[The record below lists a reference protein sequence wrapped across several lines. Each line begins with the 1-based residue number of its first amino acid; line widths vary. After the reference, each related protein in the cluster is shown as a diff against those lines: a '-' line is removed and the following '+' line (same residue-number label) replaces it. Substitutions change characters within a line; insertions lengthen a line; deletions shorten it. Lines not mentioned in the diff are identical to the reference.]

1 MRGAQSIATSG
12 CTTRRIFTSS
22 TSLPAIV
29 LMASVLSGC
38 GSEMAAVQ
46 GSVAHEGKPLSGG
59 KIIFT
64 PVAEGQPAFGMIQP
78 DGTFQLSTQRE
89 NDGARAGQ
97 YRVSVLGDRPA
108 KEGAPR
114 MIFSAPEEF
123 SVDIRSGQNNEVP
136 IHIRAVD
143 GWRATQND

>member
-1 MRGAQSIATSG
+1 
-12 CTTRRIFTSS
+12 
-22 TSLPAIV
+22 
-29 LMASVLSGC
+29 MALALSGC
-38 GSEMAAVQ
+38 GGEMAAVN

-64 PVAEGQPAFGMIQP
+64 PVAEGQPAFGMIQA
-78 DGTFQLSTQRE
+78 DGTYQLSTERE
-89 NDGARAGQ
+89 NDGAKAGQ

-108 KEGAPR
+108 EEGAPR

-123 SVDIRSGQNNEVP
+123 TVDIRPGQDNEVP
-136 IHIRAVD
+136 ISIRAVE